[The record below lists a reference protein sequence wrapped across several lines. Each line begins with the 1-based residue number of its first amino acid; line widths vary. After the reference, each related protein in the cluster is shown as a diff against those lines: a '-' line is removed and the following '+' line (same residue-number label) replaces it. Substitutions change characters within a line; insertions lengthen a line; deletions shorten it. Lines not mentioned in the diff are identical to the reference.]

1 MNSIYRKSLFN
12 IPSGMIYLDGNSLGP
27 PLKGI
32 ESISENVIAKEW
44 GGKLI
49 KGWNE
54 SNWMEQP
61 ITVGNQIANIIG
73 VDKGSIVA
81 GDTLSIKTYQAL
93 AAALKLNPQRNII
106 LTDIDNFPSD
116 IYIAEGLVD
125 SLNSNF
131 ELKQVK
137 KNELISSLNE
147 QVNTVLLTHVDYR
160 TGAMFDLETITNK
173 VHENGS
179 TIIWDLAHSAGAVPL
194 NLKEVNCDF
203 AVGCTY
209 KLSLIHI

>member
-1 MNSIYRKSLFN
+1 MNPIYRKSLFN
-12 IPSGMIYLDGNSLGP
+12 IPPGMIYLDGNSLGP

-32 ESISENVIAKEW
+32 DRISKNVIVNEW

-61 ITVGNQIANIIG
+61 LTVGNKIAGIIG
-73 VDKGSIVA
+73 GDKGSIVA

-93 AAALKLNPQRNII
+93 AAAIKLNPQRNII

-116 IYIAEGLVD
+116 IYIAEGLID
-125 SLNSNF
+125 TLNSNF
-131 ELKQVK
+131 EIRKVK
-137 KNELISSLNE
+137 NANILSSLNKN
-147 QVNTVLLTHVDYR
+147 VNVVLLTHVNYR
-160 TGAMFDLETITNK
+160 TGAMFDIETVTRK

-179 TIIWDLAHSAGAVPL
+179 TIIWD
-194 NLKEVNCDF
+194 
-203 AVGCTY
+203 
-209 KLSLIHI
+209 